1 DGLPDKKIYVWFD
14 AVIGYLSA
22 SVEWAVNRGDPDA
35 WRSWWQNPEARHY
48 YVMGKDNITFH
59 TVMLPSILLGYGEGG
74 EIGAGK
80 GTLELPDDVVASEF
94 LTMEG
99 RKFATS
105 RGVGIYVRDFLE
117 RYQPDPLRYY
127 LTVAGPE
134 TNDTDFTWAEFI
146 RRNNDELVAN
156 WGNLANRTLT
166 VAHRGFGAVPEPGPL
181 APADERLLDSVPA
194 AFDRVGSL
202 IEAARFRAA
211 LGEAMALAGDVNT
224 YLSEHAPWTL
234 LDSDRERAAT
244 VLFVALRCVDS
255 LKTLFTPFLPF
266 SSQALHE
273 LLGYEDTLGSAR
285 VP

>member
-1 DGLPDKKIYVWFD
+1 
-14 AVIGYLSA
+14 
-22 SVEWAVNRGDPDA
+22 
-35 WRSWWQNPEARHY
+35 
-48 YVMGKDNITFH
+48 
-59 TVMLPSILLGYGEGG
+59 
-74 EIGAGK
+74 
-80 GTLELPDDVVASEF
+80 
-94 LTMEG
+94 
-99 RKFATS
+99 
-105 RGVGIYVRDFLE
+105 
-117 RYQPDPLRYY
+117 
-127 LTVAGPE
+127 
-134 TNDTDFTWAEFI
+134 TDFTWAEFI

-181 APADERLLDSVPA
+181 APADERLLDSVPV

-202 IEAARFRAA
+202 IEAASFRAA

-273 LLGYEDTLGSAR
+273 LLGYEDTLAGALEFREIVEDESESHSVLTGAYEEWGGEWR
-285 VP
+285 PSELPPGR